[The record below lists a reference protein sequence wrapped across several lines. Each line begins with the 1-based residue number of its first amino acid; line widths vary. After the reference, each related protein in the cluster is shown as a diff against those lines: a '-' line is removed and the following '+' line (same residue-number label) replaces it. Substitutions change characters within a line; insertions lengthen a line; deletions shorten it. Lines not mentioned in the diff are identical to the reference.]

1 MVLNLFLLV
10 VLLVKL
16 LLELT
21 LGVIPSMLLIS
32 ADTVS
37 FFDVTEIN
45 FVKNAMP
52 SSRTAGRI
60 DAIVS
65 NTGYPLIRAL
75 ELIRQRNFMS
85 YYILLLLLDYCIHF

>member
-1 MVLNLFLLV
+1 MLV
-10 VLLVKL
+10 GTRSFFDSSAAVKL

-45 FVKNAMP
+45 FVKIQC
-52 SSRTAGRI
+52 RHLGR
-60 DAIVS
+60 
-65 NTGYPLIRAL
+65 L
-75 ELIRQRNFMS
+75 EELT
-85 YYILLLLLDYCIHF
+85 